1 MIKGQ
6 GKKVAEDFFSSHFQG
21 HFINNIIMSLLLPN
35 GVFLIKNFYD
45 FFKKNSLLNILQA
58 LIITIILLFI
68 QNISPILIG

>member
-1 MIKGQ
+1 MIKGH

-21 HFINNIIMSLLLPN
+21 HLSIIMSLLLPN
-35 GVFLIKNFYD
+35 GVFLIKTFYD
-45 FFKKNSLLNILQA
+45 FFLKNSLLNILQA